1 MEKLN
6 RLLFDIICIV
16 AIIILPYFVLDIM
29 GFNDYISK
37 N

>member
-1 MEKLN
+1 MKKLN

-16 AIIILPYFVLDIM
+16 AIIIFPYFILDIM
-29 GFNDYISK
+29 GLNDYISK